1 MAVASAQR
9 FLFVV
14 LFSTVFFMLAFSSQV
29 DAKTVSAGNKH
40 TCAIVGGGIKCWG
53 NNIGGQLG
61 DGTNNN
67 ATYPVS
73 AGALTGATD
82 VSSGDNHTCAVAGG
96 NGYCWGFNN
105 YGVLGTGT
113 PDDQTTPTP
122 VVGLGAGTVT
132 AVSTAFANTCFVID
146 GAAKCW
152 GYNYAGQVGNDST
165 VSVDVPTQVVGL
177 TSGVTDIDAWGMGTC
192 AIVNGGAWCWG
203 GGYSGQLGNGS
214 GSDSDVPVQ
223 VTGLTSGVTDISVGF
238 GYACAVVSGAAKCWG
253 SNSNGRL
260 GNGNTSNQTT
270 PAQVVGLESG
280 VTSIDA
286 GEDHTCAVVNGA
298 TKCWGYSFRGGVGNG
313 EPYGFESSTPVDVV
327 GLSSGS
333 SEVSV
338 GGWHT
343 CGLAPNLK
351 CWGWATAG
359 QLGDGRQISMTTP
372 VDVILTPPVVPP
384 VTYVPPGDGEA
395 VVLPKI
401 TKAPATAKPGKAISL
416 TVSCPKGCAL
426 NLALKIGSKNIRGL
440 KSATVAPGDT
450 SVSIKLP
457 SKVVKQVRAAL
468 KKNKKTR
475 AVLTIKSTSPSGTGN
490 FKRVRIK

>member
-1 MAVASAQR
+1 MAVASAHR
-9 FLFVV
+9 FQLFI
-14 LFSTVFFMLAFSSQV
+14 LCFALLLAIGATSA

-40 TCAIVGGGIKCWG
+40 TCAIVDGGVKCWG
-53 NNIGGQLG
+53 SNIGGQLG

-67 ATYPVS
+67 AVYPVS

-113 PDDQTTPTP
+113 PDDQTTPTA

-132 AVSTAFANTCFVID
+132 AVSTSFGNTCFVID

-152 GYNYAGQVGNDST
+152 GYNYSGQVGNDST
-165 VSVDVPTQVVGL
+165 VTVNVPTQVVGL
-177 TSGVTDIDAWGMGTC
+177 TSGVTDIDAWSMNTC

-203 GGYSGQLGNGS
+203 AGYSGQLGNGS
-214 GSDSDVPVQ
+214 SSGDSDVPVQ

-253 SNSNGRL
+253 SNSRGNL
-260 GNGNTSNQTT
+260 GNGNTSMQTT

-298 TKCWGYSFRGGVGNG
+298 TRCWGYSFRGGVGNG

-327 GLSSGS
+327 GLSSGGT
-333 SEVSV
+333 EVSV

-359 QLGDGRQISMTTP
+359 QLGDGKQLSMTTP
-372 VDVILTPPVVPP
+372 VDVVLNPPTATPPS
-384 VTYVPPGDGEA
+384 YLPPGDGEA

-401 TKAPATAKPGKAISL
+401 TKAPTTAKPGKSIAL
-416 TVSCPKGCAL
+416 TVFCPKGCAL
-426 NLALKIGSKNIRGL
+426 NLALKIGNKNIRGL
-440 KSATVAPGDT
+440 KSATVTAGTT

-457 SKVVKQVRAAL
+457 SKVVKQIRAAL
-468 KKNKKTR
+468 KKNRKTR
-475 AVLTIKSTSPSGTGN
+475 AVLTIKSTSPAGTGN